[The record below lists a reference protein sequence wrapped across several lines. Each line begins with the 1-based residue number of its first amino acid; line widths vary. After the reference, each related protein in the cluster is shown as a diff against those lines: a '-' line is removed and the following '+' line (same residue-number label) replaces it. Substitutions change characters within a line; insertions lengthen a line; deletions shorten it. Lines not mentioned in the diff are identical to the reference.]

1 VTLRSRAHGSI
12 DVVGRPSRPGF
23 HLKMLGVLLALWQLC
38 VTLMEPTE
46 LPGPFAVAWALVE
59 GWMGGGYL
67 ASATWMTLG
76 VLAAGA
82 LVGVA
87 IAVLLVIFVT
97 WTRIGDDLLTLLAR
111 IVGTIPAITILPL
124 LLLWLGTTPDSLILV
139 AVYSV
144 TWPVAISLR
153 SGLKNVDPTI
163 VMVGQNLGLRGWAM
177 FRDMLLPAA
186 LPYAISGARIGWAL
200 CWRAVVSAGLVV
212 CVVGETPGYFT
223 DGAGGL
229 LRMPQLFAG
238 LLNVALIGVLAEAVF
253 GLLERHTVVR
263 WGTNIERRPG
273 L

>member
-12 DVVGRPSRPGF
+12 DVVGRLSRPGF

-87 IAVLLVIFVT
+87 IAVLLVIFAT
-97 WTRIGDDLLTLLAR
+97 WTRIGDNLLTLLAR

-124 LLLWLGTTPDSLILV
+124 LLLWLGTTRDSLILV

-144 TWPVAISLR
+144 TWSVAISLR
-153 SGLKNVDPTI
+153 SGLKNVDPTM

-177 FRDMLLPAA
+177 FRDVLLPAA

-212 CVVGETPGYFT
+212 CVVGETPGFFT

-229 LRMPQLFAG
+229 LGMPQLFAG
-238 LLNVALIGVLAEAVF
+238 LLNVALIGVLAEAVL